1 MVQLDEEIFK
11 LLEDGSNIQYEQPQR
26 AKEIFFEAQSRAQAL
41 ENHKLNIVAG
51 FNLGTVL
58 INNGEPRNGVE
69 QLLKALGDNIKYNF
83 RYSKCIN
90 PKLKGPFLVA

>member
-69 QLLKALGDNIKYNF
+69 QLLKALDFELDQFKTWGFFANRLTSDVTF
-83 RYSKCIN
+83 
-90 PKLKGPFLVA
+90 